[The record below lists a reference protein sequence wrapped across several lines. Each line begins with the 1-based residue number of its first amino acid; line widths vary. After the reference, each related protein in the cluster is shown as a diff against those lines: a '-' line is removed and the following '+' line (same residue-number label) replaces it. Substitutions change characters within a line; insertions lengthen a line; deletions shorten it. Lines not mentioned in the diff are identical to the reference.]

1 MSARVQVIGTFD
13 AGRQVAYQLTPPLDY
28 MGIKDIGHL
37 LVVHNKD
44 QQQTGWEPKTF
55 IYPCDAQGRQ
65 TSYQELEIW
74 AGAHLDHT
82 QSVYAFISEIEAFN
96 ERARQKAAHLS
107 TLYRLVSTLN
117 DDDDFP
123 LSLYQ
128 LTPPITYRERPI
140 EYLVICDTFSK
151 DAIGQWVPTTF
162 IYPATAD
169 GDTLS
174 QSPVQTYRGHSPHE
188 HVVERFICQIEAE
201 G

>member
-1 MSARVQVIGTFD
+1 
-13 AGRQVAYQLTPPLDY
+13 
-28 MGIKDIGHL
+28 MGIKELGYL

-44 QQQTGWEPKTF
+44 NHRPGWEPKTF
-55 IYPCDAQGRQ
+55 IYPCDATGRQ
-65 TSYQELEIW
+65 TSYLELEIW

-82 QSVYAFISEIEAFN
+82 EALEGFLTEIEGWN
-96 ERARQKAAHLS
+96 ERARQKAARLS
-107 TLYRLVSTLN
+107 ALYRWVATLN

-128 LTPPITYRERPI
+128 LTPPITCRERPI
-140 EYLVICDTFSK
+140 EYLVICDTFSR

-169 GDTLS
+169 G
-174 QSPVQTYRGHSPHE
+174 QSITKGTIQTYRGHSPHE
-188 HVVERFICQIEAE
+188 HVVERFICQLEQ